1 MTLQRILN
9 AFSVLV
15 GPDKAGSAWPGG
27 ARGDEPPSRVFV
39 NPHTAMGVPAANA
52 CVSILAG
59 TLARLPYQVTTRGPI
74 FEPFAAHPAAALG
87 RIEIAESDIS
97 TDAQRRAVETFLA
110 QLRGAE
116 NTFEVPIERPSA
128 GDLTEDTPLA
138 VSAAALSSGE
148 LEVTVSG
155 ATDGLV
161 AGDYVRIGGRLYLLT
176 SDLDT
181 SKCTVEPPAV
191 PDTSEDVVWEDVTCL
206 ARLAVGGGGG
216 SIPLLWTPDFGGPW
230 AIDWEEAV

>member
-1 MTLQRILN
+1 MALIDFPSDVPIVRSDLALQHPGQI
-9 AFSVLV
+9 VLQ
-15 GPDKAGSAWPGG
+15 
-27 ARGDEPPSRVFV
+27 
-39 NPHTAMGVPAANA
+39 
-52 CVSILAG
+52 SIYGAG
-59 TLARLPYQVTTRGPI
+59 TQVYGRGPGYWS
-74 FEPFAAHPAAALG
+74 G
-87 RIEIAESDIS
+87 RIEIAESDIP

-128 GDLTEDTPLA
+128 GDLTAGTSLT

-161 AGDYVRIGGRLYLLT
+161 VGDYVRSGGRLYLLT

-230 AIDWEEAV
+230 AIDWEEVV

>member
-1 MTLQRILN
+1 MALIDFPSDVLIVRSDLALQHPGQI
-9 AFSVLV
+9 VL
-15 GPDKAGSAWPGG
+15 
-27 ARGDEPPSRVFV
+27 R
-39 NPHTAMGVPAANA
+39 
-52 CVSILAG
+52 SIYGAG
-59 TLARLPYQVTTRGPI
+59 TQVYGRGPG
-74 FEPFAAHPAAALG
+74 HWSG

-128 GDLTEDTPLA
+128 GDLTAGTSLA
-138 VSAAALSSGE
+138 VSAAAISSGE

-206 ARLAVGGGGG
+206 ARLAVGGG
-216 SIPLLWTPDFGGPW
+216 SIPLLWTPEFGGPW

>member
-1 MTLQRILN
+1 MALID
-9 AFSVLV
+9 F
-15 GPDKAGSAWPGG
+15 
-27 ARGDEPPSRVFV
+27 PS
-39 NPHTAMGVPAANA
+39 GVPIVRSDLALQHPGQI
-52 CVSILAG
+52 VLRSIYGAG
-59 TLARLPYQVTTRGPI
+59 TQVYGRGPG
-74 FEPFAAHPAAALG
+74 HWSG

-128 GDLTEDTPLA
+128 GDLTEDTSLA
-138 VSAAALSSGE
+138 VSAAAISSGE

-155 ATDGLV
+155 ATDELV

-191 PDTSEDVVWEDVTCL
+191 PDTGEDVVWEDVTCL

-216 SIPLLWTPDFGGPW
+216 SIPLLWTPEFGGPW
-230 AIDWEEAV
+230 AIDWEEAI

>member
-1 MTLQRILN
+1 MALIDFPSDVLIVRSDLALQHPGQI
-9 AFSVLV
+9 VLRSIY
-15 GPDKAGSAWPGG
+15 GPGS
-27 ARGDEPPSRVFV
+27 
-39 NPHTAMGVPAANA
+39 
-52 CVSILAG
+52 
-59 TLARLPYQVTTRGPI
+59 QVLSRGPG
-74 FEPFAAHPAAALG
+74 HWSG
-87 RIEIAESDIS
+87 QIEIAESDIS

-128 GDLTEDTPLA
+128 GDLTASTSLT
-138 VSAAALSSGE
+138 VGAAALSSGE
-148 LEVTVSG
+148 LEVTVRG

-191 PDTSEDVVWEDVTCL
+191 PGTSEDVVWEDVTCL
-206 ARLAVGGGGG
+206 ARLAVGGGG
-216 SIPLLWTPDFGGPW
+216 SIPLLWTPEFGGPW
-230 AIDWEEAV
+230 AIDWEEAI

>member
-1 MTLQRILN
+1 MALIDFPSDVLIVRSDLALQHPGQI
-9 AFSVLV
+9 VLRSIY
-15 GPDKAGSAWPGG
+15 GPGS
-27 ARGDEPPSRVFV
+27 
-39 NPHTAMGVPAANA
+39 
-52 CVSILAG
+52 
-59 TLARLPYQVTTRGPI
+59 QVLSRGPGYWS
-74 FEPFAAHPAAALG
+74 G

-128 GDLTEDTPLA
+128 GDLTAGTSLT

-191 PDTSEDVVWEDVTCL
+191 PETSEDVVWEDVTCL
-206 ARLAVGGGGG
+206 ARLAAGDGGG
-216 SIPLLWTPDFGGPW
+216 SIPLLWTPEFGGPW
-230 AIDWEEAV
+230 VIDWEEAI

>member
-1 MTLQRILN
+1 MALIDFPSDVLIVRSDLALQHPGQI
-9 AFSVLV
+9 VL
-15 GPDKAGSAWPGG
+15 
-27 ARGDEPPSRVFV
+27 R
-39 NPHTAMGVPAANA
+39 
-52 CVSILAG
+52 SIYGAG
-59 TLARLPYQVTTRGPI
+59 TQVYGRGPG
-74 FEPFAAHPAAALG
+74 HWSG

-116 NTFEVPIERPSA
+116 NTLEVPIERPSA
-128 GDLTEDTPLA
+128 GDLTAGTSLT

-206 ARLAVGGGGG
+206 ARLAVGGGG

>member
-1 MTLQRILN
+1 MALID
-9 AFSVLV
+9 F
-15 GPDKAGSAWPGG
+15 
-27 ARGDEPPSRVFV
+27 PS
-39 NPHTAMGVPAANA
+39 GVPIARSDLALQHPGQI
-52 CVSILAG
+52 VLRSIYGAG
-59 TLARLPYQVTTRGPI
+59 TQVYGRGPG
-74 FEPFAAHPAAALG
+74 HWSG

-128 GDLTEDTPLA
+128 GDLTEDTSLT
-138 VSAAALSSGE
+138 VSAAAISSGE

-161 AGDYVRIGGRLYLLT
+161 AGDYVRIGVRLYLLT

-216 SIPLLWTPDFGGPW
+216 AIPLLWTPDFGGPW